1 MSVPGDPLDASTEV
15 ALAVRNLLPQLRAQ
29 ARLGLGLIGATLVS
43 GLAIA
48 FFALS
53 MGTEDD
59 VGWKFAAMA
68 LFTGLFLAISAYKW
82 MLRKQEA
89 LVMPV
94 LAQAVGLSYEK
105 GAKAFLRALPLRLM
119 PKGIKTGED
128 LVTGTLGR
136 HEIQMAEVKVET
148 GGKNSRTLF
157 AGLVARFPNRTPM
170 PAFFVAR
177 EDKTRPGIF
186 FGGDLSTDGLYQQRT
201 VIGGGGA
208 SYGVWTSWS
217 GQDEP
222 PALAAV
228 VEAVTHIEDQLGHG
242 TQLYA
247 ATSNGEETHIAL
259 THSRNLFRVGG
270 MFPNESDL
278 FKDVRTAMQD
288 LSVPLTLAKALID
301 AEEIAVEK
309 AAAKSAQT

>member
-1 MSVPGDPLDASTEV
+1 
-15 ALAVRNLLPQLRAQ
+15 LL
-29 ARLGLGLIGATLVS
+29 
-43 GLAIA
+43 
-48 FFALS
+48 
-53 MGTEDD
+53 
-59 VGWKFAAMA
+59 
-68 LFTGLFLAISAYKW
+68 
-82 MLRKQEA
+82 
-89 LVMPV
+89 
-94 LAQAVGLSYEK
+94 
-105 GAKAFLRALPLRLM
+105 

-128 LVTGTLGR
+128 LVDGSLGV
-136 HEIQMAEVKVET
+136 HQVQMAEVKVET

-157 AGLVARFPNRTPM
+157 AGLVARFPNRTAM

-186 FGGDLSTDGLYQQRT
+186 FGGDLSTNGLYQQNT
-201 VIGGGGA
+201 VTGGGGA
-208 SYGVWTSWS
+208 RYGVWTSWS

-228 VEAVTHIEDQLGHG
+228 VQAVTRIEDQLGRG

-247 ATSNGEETHIAL
+247 ATSNGEETHVAL

-278 FKDVRTAMQD
+278 FEDVRAAMQD

-301 AEEIAVEK
+301 AEKIATEK
-309 AAAKSAQT
+309 AGATK

>member
-1 MSVPGDPLDASTEV
+1 MSDSNTESPASPTDV
-15 ALAVRNLLPQLRAQ
+15 ALAVRNLLPQLRGQ
-29 ARLGLGLIGATLVS
+29 ARTGVGLMGGALVAS
-43 GLAIA
+43 LAIA
-48 FFALS
+48 VLILS
-53 MGTEDD
+53 ADNRDAEA
-59 VGWKFAAMA
+59 WKFAIIAV
-68 LFTGLFLAISAYKW
+68 GVGVVLAIVARNW
-82 MLRKQEA
+82 TVRRQES

-94 LAQAVGLSYEK
+94 LAKAVGLSYQK
-105 GAKAFLRALPLRLM
+105 DAKAFLRALPARLL

-128 LVTGTLGR
+128 LVSGSLGA
-136 HEIQMAEVKVET
+136 HQVQMAEVKVET

-157 AGLVARFPNRTPM
+157 AGLVARFPNRTAM

-186 FGGDLSTDGLYQQRT
+186 FGGDLSTNGLYQQNT
-201 VIGGGGA
+201 VTGGGGA
-208 SYGVWTSWS
+208 RYGVWTSWS
-217 GQDEP
+217 GQTEP

-228 VEAVTHIEDQLGHG
+228 VQAVTRIEDQLGRG

-247 ATSNGEETHIAL
+247 ATSNGEETHVAL

-278 FKDVRTAMQD
+278 FEDVRAAMQD

-301 AEEIAVEK
+301 AEKIATEK
-309 AAAKSAQT
+309 AGATK